1 MQRAKKYTL
10 EQVAALLPWPDD
22 LANKYSRG
30 KLTLIAGCADYP
42 GAACLAAVASQRM
55 GAGYTEVA
63 CSPESVA
70 AVRAASPSL
79 VVRAWDELAAYAQLD
94 PDERGNVA
102 GSPAAVQA
110 ASANSDERASAY
122 RACRS
127 GRPVHAA
134 PRPKALGPV
143 APRHP
148 LAFLVG
154 SFPPS

>member
-42 GAACLAAVASQRM
+42 GAACLAAIASQRM

-94 PDERGNVA
+94 PDERG
-102 GSPAAVQA
+102 SSCRCTRSCSSWK
-110 ASANSDERASAY
+110 SA
-122 RACRS
+122 
-127 GRPVHAA
+127 
-134 PRPKALGPV
+134 
-143 APRHP
+143 
-148 LAFLVG
+148 
-154 SFPPS
+154 

>member
-70 AVRAASPSL
+70 AVRAASRWQTCRGSGCARKLGRAGGRVSRMPIGPS
-79 VVRAWDELAAYAQLD
+79 
-94 PDERGNVA
+94 G
-102 GSPAAVQA
+102 
-110 ASANSDERASAY
+110 
-122 RACRS
+122 AC
-127 GRPVHAA
+127 GAA
-134 PRPKALGPV
+134 PESAWSRG
-143 APRHP
+143 APSSAGVPRR
-148 LAFLVG
+148 
-154 SFPPS
+154 

>member
-94 PDERGNVA
+94 SDERGSIA
-102 GSPAAVQA
+102 GGPAAVQA
-110 ASANSDERASAY
+110 APEIGRAH
-122 RACRS
+122 
-127 GRPVHAA
+127 V
-134 PRPKALGPV
+134 
-143 APRHP
+143 
-148 LAFLVG
+148 
-154 SFPPS
+154 

>member
-63 CSPESVA
+63 CSPNPSRRCA
-70 AVRAASPSL
+70 RQARHLWCARGTSWRRTRSLILMNGGASLAALPRFRLRPQARTGGRARIAHADRAVRCMRRRARKRL
-79 VVRAWDELAAYAQLD
+79 VPW
-94 PDERGNVA
+94 
-102 GSPAAVQA
+102 
-110 ASANSDERASAY
+110 
-122 RACRS
+122 
-127 GRPVHAA
+127 RPVIRWRSSSAA
-134 PRPKALGPV
+134 A
-143 APRHP
+143 
-148 LAFLVG
+148 
-154 SFPPS
+154 

>member
-79 VVRAWDELAAYAQLD
+79 VVRAWDELAAYTRSLILMNGGASL
-94 PDERGNVA
+94 
-102 GSPAAVQA
+102 AALPRFRLRPQA
-110 ASANSDERASAY
+110 RTGGRARIAHAD
-122 RACRS
+122 RAVRCMRRRARKRLVPW
-127 GRPVHAA
+127 RPVIRWRSSSAA
-134 PRPKALGPV
+134 A
-143 APRHP
+143 
-148 LAFLVG
+148 
-154 SFPPS
+154 

>member
-79 VVRAWDELAAYAQLD
+79 VVRASLAALPRFRLRPQARTGGRARIAHAD
-94 PDERGNVA
+94 R
-102 GSPAAVQA
+102 AVRCMRRRARKRLAPWRPVIRWRSSSAA
-110 ASANSDERASAY
+110 ASM
-122 RACRS
+122 
-127 GRPVHAA
+127 PQI
-134 PRPKALGPV
+134 L
-143 APRHP
+143 
-148 LAFLVG
+148 
-154 SFPPS
+154 FPPS

>member
-70 AVRAASPSL
+70 AASRAFDVRFADAAFYAASRFVFFCASDI
-79 VVRAWDELAAYAQLD
+79 RYSKG
-94 PDERGNVA
+94 ERIWM
-102 GSPAAVQA
+102 
-110 ASANSDERASAY
+110 
-122 RACRS
+122 
-127 GRPVHAA
+127 
-134 PRPKALGPV
+134 
-143 APRHP
+143 
-148 LAFLVG
+148 AF
-154 SFPPS
+154 